1 MADYA
6 EPAHTFGAMPIVIE
20 CGDELQLPPVPASAG
35 LFADLNNVATEHLAG
50 VEIFKQK
57 DYVYRLSTM
66 KRFTDATLVDI
77 LTKMRRSGGCKLTQ
91 QEWKALC
98 NTDISKASAAEQR
111 ERLRDTEHW
120 YQSAPTWATVSMAQ
134 VIRSRLSAVHAAA
147 TLFIIPAK
155 DYTLCTSLYTKDF
168 QTLLLLNRF
177 EAVYASSQNLLK
189 VS

>member
-1 MADYA
+1 MEQSRA
-6 EPAHTFGAMPIVIE
+6 
-20 CGDELQLPPVPASAG
+20 
-35 LFADLNNVATEHLAG
+35 ATEHLAG

-91 QEWKALC
+91 KEWKALC

-155 DYTLCTSLYTKDF
+155 DYTLCSSLYTKDF
-168 QTLLLLNRF
+168 PTGLILQRF
-177 EAVYASSQNLLK
+177 KAVSASAQNFLK

>member
-1 MADYA
+1 MA
-6 EPAHTFGAMPIVIE
+6 
-20 CGDELQLPPVPASAG
+20 
-35 LFADLNNVATEHLAG
+35 
-50 VEIFKQK
+50 
-57 DYVYRLSTM
+57 
-66 KRFTDATLVDI
+66 I
-77 LTKMRRSGGCKLTQ
+77 LTKRRRSGGCKLTQ

-155 DYTLCTSLYTKDF
+155 DYSLCTSLYTKDF
-168 QTLLLLNRF
+168 QTLLLLKRF
-177 EAVYASSQNLLK
+177 EAVYASFQNLLK